1 MGEYGMSYQEAI
13 KVPHPLIKELWS
25 AAERRHSR
33 YSLRY
38 LEDALAVGGLQSEV
52 EYASGKKPKGEKMIP
67 TGYIKHWQKRAG
79 EGYPTKPRDPV
90 KAAKEAQENALA
102 RFWEDAD
109 TATRD
114 ITIIQ
119 G

>member
-33 YSLRY
+33 NSLRY

-52 EYASGKKPKGEKMIP
+52 EYASGKKPKGEKMVP
-67 TGYIKHWQKRAG
+67 TGYIKHWERRVK
-79 EGYPTKPRDPV
+79 EGYPTRLRDPEE
-90 KAAKEAQENALA
+90 AAKKARAEALA
-102 RFWEDAD
+102 KFWEETD
-109 TATRD
+109 TATREF
-114 ITIIQ
+114 TFIQ
-119 G
+119 S